1 MGADVNYHRF
11 HPQSSQFHPLHFFS
25 SPDSGILKDNVSCMT
40 QGINT
45 VGIIRAPQAD
55 GKEAIVLVTPYN
67 PVETS
72 LHDTL
77 SLGIAYSIFSLLT
90 QVTWLAKDIVWLVAD
105 SRYGEYAA
113 VSAWLRDYHTPVFGQ
128 SSVIDTDACS
138 ETNVLD
144 EFEANQVTEKRIL
157 DDFKRAGTMAAA
169 LVIKVSN
176 RSEHFEDSLSVYAE
190 ASNGQMPNLDL
201 INIVNYLAVH
211 RQGFRIKI
219 EKFWPL
225 LNCKWLKVLGEVFE
239 SIGKVIRSLNS
250 EWKFGMSASDYVDG
264 TATLASSLYYQVVYT
279 SVHLLGDCY
288 LGFI

>member
-1 MGADVNYHRF
+1 
-11 HPQSSQFHPLHFFS
+11 
-25 SPDSGILKDNVSCMT
+25 MT
-40 QGINT
+40 QGLNT

-67 PVETS
+67 PVKTS

-113 VSAWLRDYHTPVFGQ
+113 VSAWLRDYHTPVFGR
-128 SSVIDTDACS
+128 SSVIDTDACT
-138 ETNVLD
+138 ETSVPY
-144 EFEANQVTEKRIL
+144 EFEANHVTEKRSL
-157 DDFKRAGTMAAA
+157 DDFQRAGTMAAA

-211 RQGFRIKI
+211 RQGFWVKI
-219 EKFWPL
+219 EKFRPL
-225 LNCKWLKVLGEVFE
+225 LDCKWLKVLGEIFE
-239 SIGKVIRSLNS
+239 SIGKIIRS
-250 EWKFGMSASDYVDG
+250 
-264 TATLASSLYYQVVYT
+264 
-279 SVHLLGDCY
+279 
-288 LGFI
+288 

>member
-1 MGADVNYHRF
+1 
-11 HPQSSQFHPLHFFS
+11 
-25 SPDSGILKDNVSCMT
+25 MT

-67 PVETS
+67 PVRTS
-72 LHDTL
+72 LHETL
-77 SLGIAYSIFSLLT
+77 SLGIAYSVFSLLT

-113 VSAWLRDYHTPVFGQ
+113 VSAWLRDYHTPAFGR
-128 SSVIDTDACS
+128 SSIINTDACTES
-138 ETNVLD
+138 NVLY
-144 EFEANQVTEKRIL
+144 ELEANHMTEKRSL

-176 RSEHFEDSLSVYAE
+176 KSEHFEDSLSVYAE

-225 LNCKWLKVLGEVFE
+225 LDCKWLKVLGEVFE
-239 SIGKVIRSLNS
+239 SIGKFIRSLNP
-250 EWKFGMSASDYVDG
+250 EWKFGMPASDYVDG
-264 TATLASSLYYQVVYT
+264 TATLASSLYYQVVY
-279 SVHLLGDCY
+279 SIFHFLRDCC
-288 LGFI
+288 LWFRLMDKNKEGFFIYVKNRDCFL